1 MFTKEDNQVLDRI
14 LNARKTCRAFA
25 ENVPTDDEIKEVIQA
40 GCIAPYASIDA
51 KAVTPFRHFFVIKKD
66 DPKMEQIDAFI
77 RQQSQVDLDA
87 RIKEE
92 ETDPFLKENGEG
104 VKKLWKHVAE
114 CGESTFPNPPCLI
127 IAAEWRGARRA
138 EHQSL
143 AHMMQNMWI
152 KATALNLDFQIIS
165 VTENMVNNQDFCDML
180 GLPVGRYGILA
191 CVLGYAKDNNAPQHP
206 RATTQIHWL

>member
-77 RQQSQVDLDA
+77 RQQSQVDLVA

-152 KATALNLDFQIIS
+152 KACLLYTS
-165 VTENMVNNQDFCDML
+165 
-180 GLPVGRYGILA
+180 PS
-191 CVLGYAKDNNAPQHP
+191 P
-206 RATTQIHWL
+206 RDA

>member
-165 VTENMVNNQDFCDML
+165 VTENMVNNQDFCA
-180 GLPVGRYGILA
+180 PLA
-191 CVLGYAKDNNAPQHP
+191 YLFLCASCSQ
-206 RATTQIHWL
+206 

>member
-1 MFTKEDNQVLDRI
+1 MD
-14 LNARKTCRAFA
+14 
-25 ENVPTDDEIKEVIQA
+25 
-40 GCIAPYASIDA
+40 
-51 KAVTPFRHFFVIKKD
+51 
-66 DPKMEQIDAFI
+66 QIDAFI

-152 KATALNLDFQIIS
+152 KATALGHKHLDTTIRYLNVLDDKLREASQEFYRRYSNLY
-165 VTENMVNNQDFCDML
+165 NVNQFL
-180 GLPVGRYGILA
+180 ESR
-191 CVLGYAKDNNAPQHP
+191 
-206 RATTQIHWL
+206 R